1 MQLFSKKNAKIIL
14 AVLVAI
20 CLAGCA
26 TKAPVEEVVVAPVVE
41 VPVVEVPVVEVVEPA
56 PALLI

>member
-20 CLAGCA
+20 CLTGCA
-26 TKAPVEEVVVAPVVE
+26 TKAPVDEVVVAPVAPA
-41 VPVVEVPVVEVVEPA
+41 PVVEETPVVEEVVSEVTEA
-56 PALLI
+56 